1 MARLEI
7 YLMFNYNNHTIMNKT
22 EFISAVAAKAGL
34 TKVDAK
40 KAVDAFIDTVAEEMK
55 KGEKVSILGFGSFS
69 VALQT
74 TFRARF
80 YIHDGWEAQ
89 KVTGLSVK
97 RY

>member
-55 KGEKVSILGFGSFS
+55 NVFRTMPDSEEAGEYRDWLGLEKDEIWS
-69 VALQT
+69 AD
-74 TFRARF
+74 TFNLDEINA
-80 YIHDGWEAQ
+80 DLKE
-89 KVTGLSVK
+89 V
-97 RY
+97 